1 MAGAFKKLCCWLSG
15 HEWETLQLYTVDV
28 SPIGRGIIQHRKC
41 ARCGEEQNLFECTA
55 SFGSA
60 KEAYTP
66 FLKPSNMRVISSY
79 EEEEAKK
86 KCSKSECKNVCSTE
100 KATKKQQQEEEISTS
115 SSECPEVQVAA

>member
-60 KEAYTP
+60 KEVTIP
-66 FLKPSNMRVISSY
+66 PIKPSNMRIISSY
-79 EEEEAKK
+79 EEEEAKNK
-86 KCSKSECKNVCSTE
+86 HSKSECKNVCGTK
-100 KATKKQQQEEEISTS
+100 KATKKQQEEVSTS
-115 SSECPEVQVAA
+115 SSECPEVQIAA